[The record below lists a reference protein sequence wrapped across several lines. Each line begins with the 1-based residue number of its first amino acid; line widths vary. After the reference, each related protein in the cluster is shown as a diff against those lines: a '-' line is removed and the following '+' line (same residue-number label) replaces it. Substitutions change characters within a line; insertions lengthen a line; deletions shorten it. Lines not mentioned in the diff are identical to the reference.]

1 MYRSYKN
8 ECIDVH
14 IDRYIMVFKWSL
26 CYAFVLEPHPLPC
39 VCLFVS
45 NIYIYIYI
53 YNDGY
58 NSLVYLEN
66 IEYLS
71 IIISNI
77 S

>member
-8 ECIDVH
+8 KCIDVH

-45 NIYIYIYI
+45 NIYIVIDTIHSYIWRTLNI
-53 YNDGY
+53 CL
-58 NSLVYLEN
+58 SL
-66 IEYLS
+66 
-71 IIISNI
+71 
-77 S
+77 

>member
-8 ECIDVH
+8 KCIDVH

-26 CYAFVLEPHPLPC
+26 YYAFVLEPHPLPC

-53 YNDGY
+53 MIDTIHSYIWRTLNICL
-58 NSLVYLEN
+58 SL
-66 IEYLS
+66 
-71 IIISNI
+71 
-77 S
+77 

>member
-8 ECIDVH
+8 KCIDVH
-14 IDRYIMVFKWSL
+14 IDRYIMVFKWGL

-53 YNDGY
+53 YIMMDTIHSYIWRTLNICL
-58 NSLVYLEN
+58 SL
-66 IEYLS
+66 
-71 IIISNI
+71 
-77 S
+77 